1 MARLGRQQPRT
12 DHNAFGVLLPVEPM
26 QRQVAQFHATA
37 ARAGRVLYIRYHV
50 RHASFLAA
58 PHPPTSRRLSP
69 LQRYLATVFL

>member
-1 MARLGRQQPRT
+1 
-12 DHNAFGVLLPVEPM
+12 M

-58 PHPPTSRRLSP
+58 PHPPAVAFRHSNAAKKSCNDAEFCRG
-69 LQRYLATVFL
+69 